1 MQELELYLMRKYS
14 MFSKDNIK
22 ALAYFVGR
30 LLGILGVAFVLYQ
43 LSQEYTLESFAE
55 KFGEVLFLLFPLW
68 LLNMLSMMLGIFPWH
83 TMLLHYSKVTFP
95 YRVSY
100 YYFAK
105 TEIAKYL
112 PGNIFH
118 FLGRQLLA
126 KKIHLS
132 QAEMMKVS
140 GLFTFLLVVA
150 TVLSGTLFLL
160 FVDALEMLYQG
171 LMLLLALVVLGLSL
185 SFFPS
190 FDRLTKLK
198 MSGVLTLSI
207 ALQGIMMGI
216 IIVAQ
221 LEGGSMRLFFEI
233 VGIYIFSW
241 LVGFVTP
248 GASGGIGVREG
259 AFITMAQ
266 FLQLDISSEI
276 ILFSVLFIRLVNV
289 ATDLSAYGSTYLI
302 KDGEYI

>member
-1 MQELELYLMRKYS
+1 MRRYS
-14 MFSKDNIK
+14 VFSKDNIK
-22 ALAYFVGR
+22 AFAYFIGR
-30 LLGILGVAFVLYQ
+30 LFGLLGVAFVLYQ
-43 LSQEYTLESFAE
+43 LSQEYTLESFVQ
-55 KFGEVLFLLFPLW
+55 KFGELLFEVPALW
-68 LLNMLSMMLGIFPWH
+68 MLNMLSMVLGILVWH
-83 TMLLHYSKVTFP
+83 RMLLHYSKVTFP

-126 KKIHLS
+126 KKIDLS
-132 QAEMMKVS
+132 QTEMMKVS

-150 TVLSGTLFLL
+150 TILSGTLFLL
-160 FVDALEMLYQG
+160 FVDTLEMLYQG
-171 LMLLLALVVLGLSL
+171 LMLLLALVSLGLSL
-185 SFFPS
+185 YLFPS
-190 FDRLTKLK
+190 FDRVIKLK
-198 MSGVLTLSI
+198 MNAVLTLSI

-216 IIVAQ
+216 IIMTQ
-221 LEGGSMRLFFEI
+221 LEGSSEYGFMALFFEI

-266 FLQLDISSEI
+266 FLHLDIGSEI
-276 ILFSVLFIRLVNV
+276 ILFSVLFIRLINV
-289 ATDLSAYGSTYLI
+289 ATDILGYGSTYLI

>member
-1 MQELELYLMRKYS
+1 MRRYS
-14 MFSKDNIK
+14 VFSKDNIK
-22 ALAYFVGR
+22 AFAYFVGK
-30 LLGILGVAFVLYQ
+30 LLGLLGVAFVLYQ
-43 LSQEYTLESFAE
+43 LSCEYTLESFAQ
-55 KFGEVLFLLFPLW
+55 KFGELLFEVPALW
-68 LLNMLSMMLGIFPWH
+68 MINMLSMVLGILVWH
-83 TMLLHYSKVTFP
+83 RMLLHYSKVTFP

-118 FLGRQLLA
+118 FLSRQLLA
-126 KKIHLS
+126 KKIDLS
-132 QAEMMKVS
+132 QTEMMKVS

-150 TVLSGTLFLL
+150 TILSGTLFLL
-160 FVDALEMLYQG
+160 FVDTLEMLYQG
-171 LMLLLALVVLGLSL
+171 LMLLLALVSLGLSL
-185 SFFPS
+185 YLFPS
-190 FDRLTKLK
+190 FDRVIKLK
-198 MSGVLTLSI
+198 MNAVLTLSI

-216 IIVAQ
+216 IIMTQ
-221 LEGGSMRLFFEI
+221 LEGSFEYGFMALFFEI

-266 FLQLDISSEI
+266 FLHLDISSEI
-276 ILFSVLFIRLVNV
+276 ILFSVLFIRLINV
-289 ATDLSAYGSTYLI
+289 ATDILAYGSTYLI
-302 KDGEYI
+302 KDKKFI